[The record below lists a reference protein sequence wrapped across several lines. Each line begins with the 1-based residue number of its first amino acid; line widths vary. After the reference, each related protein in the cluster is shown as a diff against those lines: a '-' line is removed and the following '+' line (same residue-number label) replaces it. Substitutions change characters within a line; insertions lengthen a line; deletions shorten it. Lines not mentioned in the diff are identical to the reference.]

1 MLCIDFKRLSEDF
14 EYLEELV
21 FQMQELVDEVAET
34 NKNIRQKVHA
44 EEEINEVLTSA
55 EEELQ
60 REYRSLLLM
69 LQSLDKILLLYS
81 DVDQRLSDECMCEC
95 TTIKRGLLELD
106 YKGRLK
112 DVDEVVITL

>member
-21 FQMQELVDEVAET
+21 FQMQELVDEVAEA

-81 DVDQRLSDECMCEC
+81 DVEQRLSDECMYEC
-95 TTIKRGLLELD
+95 TAVKKGLLEID